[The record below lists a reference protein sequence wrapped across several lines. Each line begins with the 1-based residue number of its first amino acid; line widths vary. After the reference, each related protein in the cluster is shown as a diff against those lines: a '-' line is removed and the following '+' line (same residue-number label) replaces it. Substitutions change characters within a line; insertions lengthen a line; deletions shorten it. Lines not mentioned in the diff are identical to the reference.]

1 MAHMTT
7 CIRWRNCRFL
17 VAVLVVLGV
26 WLPVRAEHRTA
37 ALHLAWESIRQDE
50 IKQHVEYLADE
61 RLEGREAGT
70 RGGQAAG
77 DYLIGQLARLGL
89 RPAGSDG
96 AYSQPFGSNFRNIL
110 ALMDGNDPERHEE
123 LVAVGA
129 HYDHIGYGTGG
140 NSKGPA
146 GYIHPGADDNAS
158 GVAGLL
164 ELAEAATFFA
174 KPPRR
179 AILFAFWDAEEK
191 GMLGS
196 RHWLAHPTLP
206 RRNVVFYLNLD
217 MIGRLRSNRL
227 VVLGTRSSYGLRLL
241 CSRHNPDAEL
251 DLHFTWKMAPE
262 ADYFPFFERGIP
274 VLALFTG
281 LHDEY
286 HRPSDRPELVDA
298 AGIRRITRLAL
309 GVLDELA
316 NADSPPAFREASRQ
330 ENEAVRKQLAET
342 QPVLPAQPLRVGIVW
357 RRDDAEPHSVE
368 ITAVVPQ
375 SPAHKAGLKPGDR
388 IVEVEGLAPPG
399 DDALADKLR
408 TLPGP
413 IRLRIERQG
422 RLRTIEIQVSQR
434 VKQAA

>member
-1 MAHMTT
+1 MTAWR
-7 CIRWRNCRFL
+7 RWRHCRFV
-17 VAVLVVLGV
+17 VAVWVVLGA
-26 WLPVRAEHRTA
+26 WLPVWAEHRTA
-37 ALHLAWESIRQDE
+37 ALLLALDSIRQDE
-50 IKQHVEYLADE
+50 LKQHVDYLADE

-70 RGGQAAG
+70 QGGQAAG
-77 DYLIGQLARLGL
+77 DYLIGQLARWGL

-110 ALMDGNDPERHEE
+110 ALVDGNDPELHEE

-146 GYIHPGADDNAS
+146 GYVHPGADDNAS

-164 ELAEAATFFA
+164 ELAQAATFFA

-196 RHWLAHPTLP
+196 KHWLAHPSVP
-206 RRNVVFYLNLD
+206 RRVVFYLNLD
-217 MIGRLRSNRL
+217 MIGRLRNNRL
-227 VVLGTRSSYGLRLL
+227 VVLGTRSGYGLRGLA
-241 CSRHNPDAEL
+241 SRHNAEAAL
-251 DLHFTWKMAPE
+251 DIGFSWRLAPE

-274 VLALFTG
+274 VLAFFTG
-281 LHDEY
+281 LHGEY
-286 HRPSDRPELVDA
+286 HRPSDRPELLDT
-298 AGIRRITRLAL
+298 AGMRRITRLAL
-309 GVLDELA
+309 SMLDELA
-316 NADSPPAFREASRQ
+316 NADAPPAFRQASRQ
-330 ENEAVRKQLAET
+330 ENEATRKQLAEAR
-342 QPVLPAQPLRVGIVW
+342 PVLPAQPLRVGIAW
-357 RRDDAEPHSVE
+357 RRDDAEPQSVE

-375 SPAHKAGLKPGDR
+375 SPAEQAGLKPGDR
-388 IVEVEGLAPPG
+388 VVEINGLAPPG
-399 DDALADKLR
+399 DDALAEKLR

-422 RLRTIEIQVSQR
+422 RLRTIEIHFSPSLKR
-434 VKQAA
+434 AA

>member
-1 MAHMTT
+1 MAGT
-7 CIRWRNCRFL
+7 RWRNCRL
-17 VAVLVVLGV
+17 VVAVLVIAGA

-37 ALHLAWESIRQDE
+37 ALHLALDSIRQDE
-50 IKQHVEYLADE
+50 LKEHVDYLADE

-70 RGGQAAG
+70 RGGRAAG
-77 DYLIGQLARLGL
+77 EYLIGQLARLGL

-96 AYSQPFGSNFRNIL
+96 AYSQPFGANYRNIL
-110 ALMDGNDPERHEE
+110 ALVDGNDPESHDE

-129 HYDHIGYGTGG
+129 HYDHIGYGTAGG
-140 NSKGPA
+140 SKGPV

-179 AILFAFWDAEEK
+179 AILLAFWDAEEK

-196 RHWLAHPTLP
+196 KHWLAHPTLP
-206 RRNVVFYLNLD
+206 HRSVAFYLNLD
-217 MIGRLRSNRL
+217 MIGRLRSDRL
-227 VVLGTRSSYGLRLL
+227 VVLGTRSGYGLRLL
-241 CSRHNPDAEL
+241 ASRHNTDPWL
-251 DLHFTWKMAPE
+251 DLDFTWRMAPE

-286 HRPSDRPELVDA
+286 HRPSDRPELIDT
-298 AGIRRITRLAL
+298 AGMRRITRLAL

-316 NADSPPAFREASRQ
+316 NTDALPAFRPSSRQ
-330 ENEAVRKQLAET
+330 ENEAARKRLAEAP
-342 QPVLPAQPLRVGIVW
+342 PVLPAQPLRVGITW
-357 RRDDAEPHSVE
+357 RRDDAEPQTVE
-368 ITAVVPQ
+368 ITAVLPQ
-375 SPAHKAGLKPGDR
+375 SPAEQAGLKPGDR
-388 IVEVEGLAPPG
+388 IVEVNGLAPPD
-399 DDALADKLR
+399 DDALSEKLR

-422 RLRTIEIQVSQR
+422 RLQTLEIQFSQKL
-434 VKQAA
+434 KQAA